1 MPLQAVLPLPVR
13 LALAFAFGLG
23 YESTMGRDASTP
35 CAPRV
40 VLRLCRDMGRRLHRY
55 LFRVAPLPHATGGA
69 SAVIGTGLLT
79 AGLDIL
85 SEGAAVAWAC
95 LLPATGWYGL
105 ALLCCADG
113 YSRYREYQR
122 LKRIFGRRGYSPRL
136 LRPVASS
143 RCQRDAALQA
153 AHDLGHGECARRYF
167 RSLGYRWY
175 HLLPDRVV
183 DNPLRFFDIDFL
195 RTTFL
200 PSRK

>member
-1 MPLQAVLPLPVR
+1 
-13 LALAFAFGLG
+13 
-23 YESTMGRDASTP
+23 MGRDASPPSTP
-35 CAPRV
+35 CA
-40 VLRLCRDMGRRLHRY
+40 VLPSWHETGRRLHHY

-136 LRPVASS
+136 LRPVATS

-183 DNPLRFFDIDFL
+183 DNPLRFFDIHFL

-200 PSRK
+200 PGRK